1 MFLHQ
6 DIHQETYASA
16 VSNIIEFSWNVLNS
30 AVWSVVVGLISLLLK
45 NRPGGN
51 VAYVEKYL
59 YLMRVADPES
69 ESDSVDIRRFTG
81 MKTAILGFVAQRTQQ
96 YNYWISDTNNSL
108 MFQQLV

>member
-1 MFLHQ
+1 M
-6 DIHQETYASA
+6 
-16 VSNIIEFSWNVLNS
+16 
-30 AVWSVVVGLISLLLK
+30 VVGLISLLLK

-81 MKTAILGFVAQRTQQ
+81 MKTAMLSFVAQLTQQ
-96 YNYWISDTNNSL
+96 YNY
-108 MFQQLV
+108 